1 MLSTASKSQF
11 GEELYRL
18 MEHVLETKAPVE
30 IEFKGKKF
38 LIGLVKHPESG
49 EDTAKLARLEPH
61 PDCLVGDPED
71 IVHIDWSGEIH
82 DDLP

>member
-1 MLSTASKSQF
+1 MLSTTSKSQF
-11 GEELYRL
+11 GEEIYRL
-18 MEHVLETKAPVE
+18 MERMLETKAPVE

-38 LIGLVKHPESG
+38 LIGLVQYFESG

-61 PDCLVGDPED
+61 PGCLVGDPED

-82 DDLP
+82 NDLP